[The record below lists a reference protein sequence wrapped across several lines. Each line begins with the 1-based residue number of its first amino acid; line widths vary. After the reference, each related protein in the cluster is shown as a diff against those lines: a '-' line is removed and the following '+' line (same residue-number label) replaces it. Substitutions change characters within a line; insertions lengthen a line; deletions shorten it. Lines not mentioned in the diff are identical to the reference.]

1 MVTYAG
7 WSLSCQYRT
16 SSADTYRTLN
26 GIQRITYSLVEG
38 VEVKEECGTR
48 YPTLVEG
55 IYGLSGTIER
65 FYTGSGVWA
74 SLFVK
79 GEAALDYCDIKIFPA
94 GNSSGNPVI
103 TLSGI
108 KFNSTNPT
116 HRPAANLM
124 LESWSFLGTGSVAT
138 GTV

>member
-7 WSLSCQYRT
+7 WQLSVQYQT

-26 GIQRITYSLVEG
+26 GIQRVTYNLVEG

-74 SLFVK
+74 SIFAK
-79 GEAALDYCDIKIFPA
+79 GEVALDYCNIKIFPA
-94 GNSSGNPVI
+94 GNSSGQPYI
-103 TLSGI
+103 ILGGI